1 MAKKSR
7 RSKEKSR
14 PQRPQDWSPEEKLLV
29 VVESRG
35 LTDQELGA
43 FLRKEGLHQAQLDEW
58 SAPPGAALEPAACKG
73 TKKASAES
81 KRIRELERELRRKE
95 KALAEAA
102 ALLILKKKAQA
113 IWGAEHAYRTQ
124 PRRERQARPPPKWGR
139 KRRGRAGFGCSAVFT
154 PLFSSSLGEA
164 TPLGNSKAP
173 KSEVPDPG
181 PFRGE
186 DGEKG
191 DIGRSPLC
199 PFNPEPQFT
208 KGEKMKTKRK

>member
-1 MAKKSR
+1 MIIEMVYSEKFKSRMVAKMVGPHAVSASVLAAEVGMSQPTLSRWVREAHTVPGMAKKSR

-14 PQRPQDWSPEEKLLV
+14 PQRPQDWSPEEKLRV

-35 LTDQELGA
+35 LTDEELGA

-58 SAPPGAALEPAACKG
+58 SATARSSLSARKG

-113 IWGAEHAYRTQ
+113 IWGDEDDDTE
-124 PRRERQARPPPKWGR
+124 PRSGR
-139 KRRGRAGFGCSAVFT
+139 
-154 PLFSSSLGEA
+154 
-164 TPLGNSKAP
+164 
-173 KSEVPDPG
+173 
-181 PFRGE
+181 
-186 DGEKG
+186 
-191 DIGRSPLC
+191 
-199 PFNPEPQFT
+199 
-208 KGEKMKTKRK
+208 